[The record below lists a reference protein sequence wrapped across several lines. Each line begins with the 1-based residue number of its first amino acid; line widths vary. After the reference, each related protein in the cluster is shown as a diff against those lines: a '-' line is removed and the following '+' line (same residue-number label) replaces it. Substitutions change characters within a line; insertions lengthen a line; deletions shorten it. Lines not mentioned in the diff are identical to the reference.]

1 MNILELQDNLK
12 DLPDNALMQE
22 MQAPTGSAPQ
32 FLVLS
37 ELKRRKRMR
46 DDFQRQQNADMPTV
60 AEEVVTAAGMPQEGI
75 MGAARAMAPNTNMA
89 QNTGMDTATP
99 IPATRAPQPQMMAE
113 GGIVRM
119 ANGGI
124 PMYSPA
130 AAENLRARPGTITRL
145 GGDVERIARLREEYP
160 ELYEQYKDDPNAL
173 AQLAAA
179 TIEEAQTPELT
190 GLEEL
195 ETPRSAEFLRNIF
208 LDPTSGMI
216 KEQRQ
221 SDTAEFGED
230 YGLQQSIDTQQNIR
244 DRVRAGDDSLFAEGS
259 VVEMLKGTPGYAFPR
274 KSEAYDISGSMV
286 SSEVEDF
293 VAPQVGEE
301 AVSDMGVRTSSGF
314 GNNPLGAP
322 EIGSLPDFSGV
333 EKDQLQDE
341 ISAYLAGEL
350 YDNPRK
356 NIGFLEKR
364 DLLNQGLAYEG
375 NRRRGYLPNEILS
388 SEVGNPLHQDRSDL
402 EYAQNKLGQR
412 EKLNMSD
419 VERAGADEVLFD
431 GSIEDKLKYDGPM
444 NYYLEGQAT
453 KYYQDDQYTPPE
465 EIYSGDPRE
474 IAKYQGASD
483 EEIQLI
489 SDRLAAEAS
498 ADEAKKIATTEARR
512 DIEEELSRQDAANF
526 LAINQPMSLTDAE
539 SAQLKA
545 KGIVDPIYSEIEER
559 QAERNELEKLTEQ
572 ADIERGGYEA
582 AAKQEA
588 AEQKALEDIAEIDAA
603 TTSRAT
609 SGDFGST
616 DSRIAKMLSDRQ
628 KQAESDKWMALAFA
642 GMELMKPTATIGE
655 GLGKAGQAG
664 LGYLQ
669 QSKKGLQNFE
679 TDMLKLE
686 TQLEAARIRGQKSGG
701 LTLNQYLARGE
712 DLITAGQ
719 KMVENAGD
727 NADAAERGQALIA
740 RGMAL
745 INTVTGGANTNS
757 GGSKAVNI
765 S

>member
-99 IPATRAPQPQMMAE
+99 IPATRAPQPQMMAD

-119 ANGGI
+119 ANGGF

-160 ELYEQYKDDPNAL
+160 ELYEQYKDNPNAL

-179 TIEEAQTPELT
+179 TVEEAQTPELT

-195 ETPRSAEFLRNIF
+195 ETPRSAEFLRSVF

-221 SDTAEFGED
+221 SDAAEFGKD
-230 YGLQQSIDTQQNIR
+230 YEVQQSIDTQQNIR

-286 SSEVEDF
+286 SPEVEDF

-333 EKDQLQDE
+333 EKDQLQDD
-341 ISAYLAGEL
+341 ISAYLAGE
-350 YDNPRK
+350 DVRRP
-356 NIGFLEKR
+356 GFLEKK
-364 DLLNQGLAYEG
+364 DLINQGLDFDGRFEQFGGALNAEKDPM
-375 NRRRGYLPNEILS
+375 RPDL
-388 SEVGNPLHQDRSDL
+388 VSDL
-402 EYAQNKLGQR
+402 EFMQRKLGQR
-412 EKLNMSD
+412 EKLNMYD
-419 VERAGADEVLFD
+419 VERAEADGVLFD
-431 GSIEDKLKYDGPM
+431 GSMEDKQKYDRPM
-444 NYYLEGQAT
+444 ARYLENAAT

-498 ADEAKKIATTEARR
+498 ADEAKKIAGTEARR

-545 KGIVDPIYSEIEER
+545 KGIFDPIYSAIEER
-559 QAERNELEKLTEQ
+559 QSERNELEELTEQ

>member
-12 DLPDNALMQE
+12 DLPDSVLMRE
-22 MQAPTGSAPQ
+22 MQMPSGNAPQ

-46 DDFQRQQNADMPTV
+46 DEYQRQQSANTPTV

-89 QNTGMDTATP
+89 QNTGMDTAAP
-99 IPATRAPQPQMMAE
+99 VPATRAPQQPQMMAD
-113 GGIVRM
+113 GGVVKM
-119 ANGGI
+119 QTGGI

-130 AAENLRARPGTITRL
+130 AAENLRARPGAMT
-145 GGDVERIARLREEYP
+145 GGVATAIAMLRENYP
-160 ELYEQYKDDPNAL
+160 DLYEEYKDNPNEL
-173 AQLAAA
+173 AYIASTLVESA
-179 TIEEAQTPELT
+179 TTPELT

-195 ETPRSAEFLRNIF
+195 AAPRSAEFLRNIF

-286 SSEVEDF
+286 SPEVEDF

-314 GNNPLGAP
+314 GDSPLGAP
-322 EIGSLPDFSGV
+322 EIGSLPDLSGV
-333 EKDQLQDE
+333 DRQNLL
-341 ISAYLAGEL
+341 AYLRGEGSGRP
-350 YDNPRK
+350 D
-356 NIGFLEKR
+356 IID
-364 DLLNQGLAYEG
+364 DLD
-375 NRRRGYLPNEILS
+375 RRA
-388 SEVGNPLHQDRSDL
+388 Q
-402 EYAQNKLGQR
+402 EYMQ
-412 EKLNMSD
+412 
-419 VERAGADEVLFD
+419 ADQF
-431 GSIEDKLKYDGPM
+431 
-444 NYYLEGQAT
+444 
-453 KYYQDDQYTPPE
+453 TPPE
-465 EIYSGDPRE
+465 EIYDLGPKGRIKYETEDPAER
-474 IAKYQGASD
+474 
-483 EEIQLI
+483 
-489 SDRLAAEAS
+489 DRLF
-498 ADEAKKIATTEARR
+498 TETAQR
-512 DIEEELSRQDAANF
+512 EF
-526 LAINQPMSLTDAE
+526 L
-539 SAQLKA
+539 
-545 KGIVDPIYSEIEER
+545 ER
-559 QAERNELEKLTEQ
+559 QAADAAAEQRVLDEEARVEGILQAARESDETRIDDMGGIAPKQNLLEQGIEYAAEKLDDFKKSRQAARGEEIAQSYETEGD
-572 ADIERGGYEA
+572 AFDAYLAE
-582 AAKQEA
+582 QEA
-588 AEQKALEDIAEIDAA
+588 ADVAEKAKQAEQEALKDIAEIDAA
-603 TTSRAT
+603 TTSKAT

-669 QSKKGLQNFE
+669 QSKKGLQDFE
-679 TDMLKLE
+679 TDMMKLQ
-686 TQLEAARIRGQKSGG
+686 TTLDAARARGQKSGA

-719 KMVENAGD
+719 KMIENAGD
-727 NADAAERGQALIA
+727 NADAAERGQALID

-745 INTVTGGANTNS
+745 INTVTGGGNTGS
-757 GGSKAVNI
+757 SGSKTVDI